1 MDNPV
6 LENNPVP
13 NLAQA
18 LKEEI
23 ARLARKEI
31 RKEVVPAKKQQSQH
45 RSDIAALKRE
55 IADLRRQVSF
65 LEKQEKKRIEKGP
78 MVVPAA
84 AASNAAAAD
93 TSDGRS
99 GPRFQARGLRS
110 HREKL
115 GLSAADYGALVGVTG
130 QTIYA
135 WEQEKSKPRKAQI
148 VKLAEVRGLGKREA
162 LKRIKLTE

>member
-1 MDNPV
+1 M
-6 LENNPVP
+6 P

-23 ARLARKEI
+23 TRLARKEV
-31 RKEVVPAKKQQSQH
+31 RKEVKPARSQVASQ
-45 RSDIAALKRE
+45 RGDIATLKRE
-55 IADLRRQVSF
+55 VAELRRQVAF

-78 MVVPAA
+78 MVLTVPAA
-84 AASNAAAAD
+84 AAAASD
-93 TSDGRS
+93 NSDGRT

-115 GLSAADYGALVGVTG
+115 GLSAADYGKLIGVTG

-148 VKLAEVRGLGKREA
+148 AKLAEVRSLGKREA
-162 LKRIKLTE
+162 LRRIELTE

>member
-1 MDNPV
+1 
-6 LENNPVP
+6 VP

-23 ARLARKEI
+23 ARLARKEV
-31 RKEVVPAKKQQSQH
+31 RKEVNPARKQLAQQ

-55 IADLRRQVSF
+55 NNELRRQVAF
-65 LEKQEKKRIEKGP
+65 LEKQEKKRIEQGP
-78 MVVPAA
+78 MVMPVPASEAPAA
-84 AASNAAAAD
+84 ANN
-93 TSDGRS
+93 SDGRT

-115 GLSAADYGALVGVTG
+115 GLSAADYGKLVGVTG

-135 WEQEKSKPRKAQI
+135 WEQEKSKPRKAQ
-148 VKLAEVRGLGKREA
+148 VAKLAEVRNLGKREA
-162 LKRIKLTE
+162 LRRIELTE

>member
-1 MDNPV
+1 M
-6 LENNPVP
+6 P

-23 ARLARKEI
+23 ARIARKET
-31 RKEVVPAKKQQSQH
+31 RKEVNPARKLLAQQ

-55 IADLRRQVSF
+55 GAELRRQVAF

-78 MVVPAA
+78 MVVQIPAA
-84 AASNAAAAD
+84 AAAD
-93 TSDGRS
+93 NDSDGRS

-115 GLSAADYGALVGVTG
+115 GFSAADYGKLIGVTG

-148 VKLAEVRGLGKREA
+148 AKLAEIRSLGKREA
-162 LKRIKLTE
+162 LRRIEITE

>member
-1 MDNPV
+1 
-6 LENNPVP
+6 VP

-23 ARLARKEI
+23 ARLARKEV

-45 RSDIAALKRE
+45 RSDIASLKRE
-55 IADLRRQVSF
+55 INELRRQVAF
-65 LEKQEKKRIEKGP
+65 LEKQEKKRIEQGP
-78 MVVPAA
+78 MVVPVPAEKTAA
-84 AASNAAAAD
+84 ATDN
-93 TSDGRS
+93 SDGRT

-115 GLSAADYGALVGVTG
+115 GLSAADYGKLVGVTG

-135 WEQEKSKPRKAQI
+135 WEQEKSKPRKGQV
-148 VKLAEVRGLGKREA
+148 VKLAEVRNLGKREA
-162 LKRIKLTE
+162 LRRIELTD